1 MIPGPKITIGDRV
14 FTVAPATLGAIKRQM
29 KGYQDNAVGSAERI
43 DVSLQFILETLQ
55 RNHPDLDMAY
65 LEQWVD
71 VRNSP
76 EIMRTIGAAA
86 GYEEKGEAVG
96 EAQPAT

>member
-1 MIPGPKITIGDRV
+1 MISGPKLTIGDRE

-29 KGYQDNAVGSAERI
+29 KGYQDNPVGSGERI
-43 DVSLQFILETLQ
+43 DVSLNFILETLQ
-55 RNHPDLDMAY
+55 RNHPDVDMAF

-71 VRNSP
+71 ARNSA
-76 EIMRTIGAAA
+76 EIMKTIGAAA
-86 GYEEKGEAVG
+86 GYEEKAESLG